1 MQVCFNSTAIVDD
14 TSQEPTE
21 SFMLVITATD
31 PMNDLIVVDPPTT
44 TITIIDNDG
53 KLKTSVCIII
63 VRCW

>member
-14 TSQEPTE
+14 TNQEPTE

-31 PMNDLIVVDPPTT
+31 PMNDLIVVDPSTT

-53 KLKTSVCIII
+53 KLKTSVCTML
-63 VRCW
+63 VRC